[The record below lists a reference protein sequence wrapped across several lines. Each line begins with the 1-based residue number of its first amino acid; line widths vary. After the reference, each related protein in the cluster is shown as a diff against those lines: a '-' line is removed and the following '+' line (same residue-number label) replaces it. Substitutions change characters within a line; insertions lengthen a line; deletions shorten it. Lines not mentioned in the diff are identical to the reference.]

1 MHFDKNILVLA
12 VSMPLITLTACA
24 ATDTKKSAGQY
35 IDDSVL
41 MTKVNAALLSTSAW
55 KSSETTMHTYKG
67 KAQLS
72 GFISSVEQAN
82 DAVAIALGVE
92 GAASV
97 KNDMSVKRF
106 IKPI

>member
-1 MHFDKNILVLA
+1 
-12 VSMPLITLTACA
+12 
-24 ATDTKKSAGQY
+24 
-35 IDDSVL
+35 
-41 MTKVNAALLSTSAW
+41 
-55 KSSETTMHTYKG
+55 MHTYKG